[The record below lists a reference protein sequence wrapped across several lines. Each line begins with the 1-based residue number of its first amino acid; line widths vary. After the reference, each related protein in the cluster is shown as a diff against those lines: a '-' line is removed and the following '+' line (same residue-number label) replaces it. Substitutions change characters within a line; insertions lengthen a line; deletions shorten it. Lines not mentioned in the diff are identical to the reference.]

1 MEIRK
6 YKCNHCNLEHV
17 KKTYENKS
25 EALADVFVEASFKK
39 IFEEFK
45 EKHKDMPLEEFC
57 KEFSFEYLYHFH
69 RNLKRIK
76 IDKKS
81 IKPINNSQDS
91 AQDLKKEGDKID
103 KKIEVFLKEI
113 K

>member
-6 YKCNHCNLEHV
+6 YKCPNCDKEHID
-17 KKTYENKS
+17 KLYENKS
-25 EALADVFVEASFKK
+25 EALADVVEVSFKK
-39 IFEEFK
+39 IFDDFK
-45 EKHKDMPLEEFC
+45 DKHKDLLLEDFC

-69 RNLKRIK
+69 RNLKRIRV
-76 IDKKS
+76 DKKS
-81 IKPINNSQDS
+81 IKSINNPQDN
-91 AQDLKKEGDKID
+91 AQNLKKEEDKID